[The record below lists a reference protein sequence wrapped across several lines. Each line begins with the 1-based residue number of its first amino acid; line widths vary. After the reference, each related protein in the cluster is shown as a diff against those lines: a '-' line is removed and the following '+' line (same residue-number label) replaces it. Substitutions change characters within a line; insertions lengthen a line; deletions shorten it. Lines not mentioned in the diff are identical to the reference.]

1 MNGSVLALISTAH
14 FYNSF
19 VYQNASMYY
28 LIASHSYI
36 IYINGQ
42 KNPYNQDSQRGV
54 GGPRSTRGLQTAFEH

>member
-1 MNGSVLALISTAH
+1 MNGSVAALISTAH

-19 VYQNASMYY
+19 VYQNASVYY

-42 KNPYNQDSQRGV
+42 KNPYSQDS
-54 GGPRSTRGLQTAFEH
+54 